1 MVRSTTSLCHFI
13 DGNKYSPWFDRLPAL
28 ATPMSEKLATCK
40 LYVTRKQNVCLNS
53 ASASFLVIRLAARW
67 LDVQRD
73 LDADGW
79 QQLRIDPSS
88 LAALDAEAPP
98 DAAAFAEYAVRIAG
112 HRDTYFDEQEWIE
125 IRDFVRGAAAARH
138 PVVCSY

>member
-1 MVRSTTSLCHFI
+1 ACTRRWATSVRCSSSGTGTLPRTNGWHNLTQLRDPKFA
-13 DGNKYSPWFDRLPAL
+13 GN
-28 ATPMSEKLATCK
+28 
-40 LYVTRKQNVCLNS
+40 VKQNVCLNS

-138 PVVCSY
+138 PLVCSY